1 MRLGIMQPYFFPYLG
16 YWQLLANVD
25 KYVVYDDVTYIKG
38 GWINR
43 NNFLIN
49 GQKNLLT
56 MQLEKASSYTLIKDI
71 AIKDDF
77 VKFLKTIEMG
87 YKKAPFFEDIF
98 RLLKDICQCPDK
110 KLGQF
115 LFNSHIKICEY
126 LGIDTELILSSS
138 FEKHTELKGKDKVI
152 SICKQLGADE
162 YINAIGGQEL
172 YDKKEF
178 AENGIRLNFLQAN
191 LREYRQLKN
200 EFVSGLSIIDI
211 MMFNSKEE
219 IKEML
224 NDFKLV

>member
-98 RLLKDICQCPDK
+98 RLLKGICQCPDK

-178 AENGIRLNFLQAN
+178 AENGIRLNFLHAN

-200 EFVSGLSIIDI
+200 EFVAGLSIIDI

-224 NDFKLV
+224 NDFNLV

>member
-56 MQLEKASSYTLIKDI
+56 MRLEKASSYTLIKDI

-87 YKKAPFFEDIF
+87 YKKAPFFEDSF

-138 FEKHTELKGKDKVI
+138 FEKHVELKGKDKVI

-200 EFVSGLSIIDI
+200 EFVAGLSIIDI

-224 NDFKLV
+224 NDFNLV

>member
-115 LFNSHIKICEY
+115 LFNLHIKICEY

-200 EFVSGLSIIDI
+200 EFVAGLSIIDI

>member
-56 MQLEKASSYTLIKDI
+56 MRLEKASSYTLIKDI

-87 YKKAPFFEDIF
+87 YKKAPFFEDSF
-98 RLLKDICQCPDK
+98 RVLKDICQCPDK

-138 FEKHTELKGKDKVI
+138 FEKYTELKGKDKVI

-200 EFVSGLSIIDI
+200 EFVAGLSIIDI

>member
-56 MQLEKASSYTLIKDI
+56 MRLEKASSYTLIKDI

-178 AENGIRLNFLQAN
+178 AENGIRLNFMQAN

-200 EFVSGLSIIDI
+200 EFVAGLSIIDI

>member
-56 MQLEKASSYTLIKDI
+56 MRLEKASSYTLIKDI

-138 FEKHTELKGKDKVI
+138 FDKHTELKGKDKVI

-178 AENGIRLNFLQAN
+178 AENGIRLNFLQTN

-200 EFVSGLSIIDI
+200 EFVAGLSIIDI

>member
-43 NNFLIN
+43 NNVLIN

-56 MQLEKASSYTLIKDI
+56 MRLEKASSYTLIKDI

-178 AENGIRLNFLQAN
+178 EENGIRLNFLQAN

-200 EFVSGLSIIDI
+200 EFVAGLSIIDI

>member
-138 FEKHTELKGKDKVI
+138 FEKHTELKGKEKVI

-200 EFVSGLSIIDI
+200 EFVAGLSIIDI

-224 NDFKLV
+224 NDFNLV

>member
-1 MRLGIMQPYFFPYLG
+1 MQPYFFPYLG

-56 MQLEKASSYTLIKDI
+56 MRLEKANSYTFIKDI

-87 YKKAPFFEDIF
+87 YKKAPFFEDSF

-200 EFVSGLSIIDI
+200 EFVAGLSIIDI

-224 NDFKLV
+224 NDFNLV

>member
-56 MQLEKASSYTLIKDI
+56 MQLEKASSYTLLKDI

-87 YKKAPFFEDIF
+87 YKKAPFFEDSF

-138 FEKHTELKGKDKVI
+138 FDKHTELKGKDKVI

>member
-200 EFVSGLSIIDI
+200 EFVAGLSIIDI

>member
-1 MRLGIMQPYFFPYLG
+1 MTLGIMQPYFFPYLG

-56 MQLEKASSYTLIKDI
+56 MRLEKASSYTLIKDI

-126 LGIDTELILSSS
+126 LGINTELILSSS

-191 LREYRQLKN
+191 LREYMQLKN
-200 EFVSGLSIIDI
+200 EFVAGLSIIDI

>member
-71 AIKDDF
+71 TIKDDF

-87 YKKAPFFEDIF
+87 YKKAPFFEDSF

>member
-56 MQLEKASSYTLIKDI
+56 MRLEKASSYTLIKDI

-138 FEKHTELKGKDKVI
+138 FEKHMELKGKDKVI

-178 AENGIRLNFLQAN
+178 AENGIRLNFLHAN

-200 EFVSGLSIIDI
+200 EFVAGLSIIDI

-224 NDFKLV
+224 NDFNLV

>member
-87 YKKAPFFEDIF
+87 YKKAPFFEDSF
-98 RLLKDICQCPDK
+98 RLLKDICQCPEK

-138 FEKHTELKGKDKVI
+138 FEKHMELKGKDKVI

-200 EFVSGLSIIDI
+200 EFVAGLSIIDI

-224 NDFKLV
+224 NDFNLV

>member
-56 MQLEKASSYTLIKDI
+56 MRLEKASSYTLIKDI

-138 FEKHTELKGKDKVI
+138 FEKHAELKGKDKVI

-200 EFVSGLSIIDI
+200 EFVAGLSIIDI

-224 NDFKLV
+224 NDFNLV